1 MKRIISILILILF
14 VAPVFAGGVGEQITG
29 ALAGG
34 AGGAFA
40 GMAALSWAGIPG
52 LVIGALVGGG
62 LGLIGGGMAGAA
74 NAKSNEAQKKSDQAQ
89 LESINLRTNEMY
101 QDQYIAAKQNYD
113 SLYTNYDDAVIGA
126 QQMQANI
133 SAYDQ
138 ALMRWNDQYNIGLNQ
153 LQQQGEADYR
163 QVMSNFA
170 AQSNINSMTGQ
181 SGGTADLL
189 AKQQRDQVVSLV
201 GDDLR
206 LDPVGGTYG
215 IGLRE
220 YDLDRKAEFDE
231 LVENRKIAELA
242 HAKYTRETEKLKA
255 NLAESKKILE
265 DAAGDYFEEGDEN
278 LSPYMNAIKDDEVRD
293 VPNYKSNEDVNKKI
307 EEIRKKRKYS
317 K

>member
-14 VAPVFAGGVGEQITG
+14 VAPVFAGGVGETITG

-34 AGGAFA
+34 AGGAIAGATLFA
-40 GMAALSWAGIPG
+40 INPIL
-52 LVIGALVGGG
+52 GALGLALGAG
-62 LGLIGGGMAGAA
+62 LGMYGGAKAA
-74 NAKSNEAQKKSDQAQ
+74 EASSKSTQAQ
-89 LESINLRTNEMY
+89 LESIQLHTNEMY
-101 QDQYIAAKQNYD
+101 QDQYVAAKQNYD

-138 ALMRWNDQYNIGLNQ
+138 ALMRWDDQYNIGLNQ

-215 IGLRE
+215 TALRE
-220 YDLDRKAEFDE
+220 YDLDKKAEFEE
-231 LVENRKIAELA
+231 LVDNRAIAETALG
-242 HAKYTRETEKLKA
+242 KYTRETEKLKA
-255 NLAESKKILE
+255 NLAESKQILK
-265 DAAGDYFEEGDEN
+265 DSAGKYFEEGDEN
-278 LSPYMNAIKDDEVRD
+278 ISPYMNAIKDDEVRD